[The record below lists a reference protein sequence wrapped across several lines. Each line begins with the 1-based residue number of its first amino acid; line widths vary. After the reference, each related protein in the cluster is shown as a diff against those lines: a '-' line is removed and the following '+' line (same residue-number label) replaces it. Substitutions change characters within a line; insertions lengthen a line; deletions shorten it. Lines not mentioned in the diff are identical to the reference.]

1 MAFAVLLIPPIDH
14 SRAVGP
20 FPTDQLAGHWAQT
33 NVPDGTQFLVV
44 PMDDPREVISY
55 GEHAFTPSP
64 VPRNHP
70 FDGDP
75 VDSRPIGQ
83 RLRDAERA
91 DADMPA
97 GWRDAALQGWLEG
110 QARRGHPMGEWVEGD
125 ADKLRESDT

>member
-1 MAFAVLLIPPIDH
+1 MAFALLLIPRNGP

-20 FPTDQLAGHWAQT
+20 FASEDLAGQWAHS
-33 NVPDGTQFLVV
+33 NVPDGAQRLIV
-44 PMDDPREVISY
+44 PLDDPHEVLSY
-55 GEHAFTPSP
+55 GEHALTPSP

-70 FDGDP
+70 FDGGP

-110 QARRGHPMGEWVEGD
+110 QARRGHPMGEWVQGD
-125 ADKLRESDT
+125 ADRLRESDT